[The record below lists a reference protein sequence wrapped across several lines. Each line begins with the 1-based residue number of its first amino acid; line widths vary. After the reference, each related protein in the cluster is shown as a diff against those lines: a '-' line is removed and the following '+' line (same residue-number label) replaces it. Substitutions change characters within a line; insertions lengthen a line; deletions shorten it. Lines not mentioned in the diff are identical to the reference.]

1 MKKSIEKQIITE
13 SLLPRVLNP
22 ITYQGNEVNAVHKAL
37 DNIAIRF
44 AFAFPDL
51 YEVGMSHLGMR
62 ILYGMLN
69 REEDIYCERVFAPQ
83 GDMETLMRENGI
95 SLFALETMD
104 PIKAFDFV
112 GFTLQYEMC
121 YTTVLNMLELAGI
134 NLLSSQRGEDDP
146 IIIGG
151 GPCCCNPEP
160 LCDFFDLFVIG
171 EGEEVTLELM
181 SLYRKHKQSGNYN
194 KKAYL
199 KSAANIEGVYV
210 PSLYDVVYH
219 DDGTVNHIQAIDENA
234 TLPIRKRFVHNLEDS
249 YFPDDLVIPYS
260 QTVHDRI
267 PFEIFRGCGRGC
279 RFCQAGMIYRPTRDK
294 SVNCIESGIETL
306 VKSTGYEEV
315 SLLSLSSGD
324 YPEIETL
331 IHDLVKT
338 YESQRVS
345 VALPSLR
352 IDSVSVDM
360 LEEIQKVRKTG
371 ITLAPEAGTQR
382 MRDVINKGVTEDDLI
397 STVTEAFTK
406 GWGHIKLYFMIGL
419 PTETDEDVLGI
430 ADLAEKVVDAY
441 FAQPKETRNKSC
453 QVVVS
458 TSCFVPKPFTPF
470 QWFGQVPMEDFV
482 QKQDMLKKSITSRK
496 VKYNWHASDVSFYEA
511 VLARGD
517 RRLGAV
523 LKTAFE
529 LGCKLDGW
537 NDYFDA
543 DKWRQ
548 AFEKCGIDPDFYA
561 LRTRGFDEILPW
573 DHIDMGV
580 SKAFLKRE
588 WQKAIAENTTVFC
601 REGCAGCGILS
612 FDKQWKCHEL
622 SENKSL

>member
-419 PTETDEDVLGI
+419 L
-430 ADLAEKVVDAY
+430 
-441 FAQPKETRNKSC
+441 
-453 QVVVS
+453 
-458 TSCFVPKPFTPF
+458 
-470 QWFGQVPMEDFV
+470 
-482 QKQDMLKKSITSRK
+482 
-496 VKYNWHASDVSFYEA
+496 
-511 VLARGD
+511 
-517 RRLGAV
+517 
-523 LKTAFE
+523 
-529 LGCKLDGW
+529 
-537 NDYFDA
+537 
-543 DKWRQ
+543 
-548 AFEKCGIDPDFYA
+548 
-561 LRTRGFDEILPW
+561 
-573 DHIDMGV
+573 
-580 SKAFLKRE
+580 
-588 WQKAIAENTTVFC
+588 
-601 REGCAGCGILS
+601 
-612 FDKQWKCHEL
+612 
-622 SENKSL
+622 